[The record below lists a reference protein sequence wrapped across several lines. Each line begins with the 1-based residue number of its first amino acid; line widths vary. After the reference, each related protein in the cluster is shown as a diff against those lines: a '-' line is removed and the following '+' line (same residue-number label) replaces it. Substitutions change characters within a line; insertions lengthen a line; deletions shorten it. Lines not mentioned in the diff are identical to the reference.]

1 MKTLDNDQ
9 IDRLLE
15 DISSIKQ
22 VINRNRP
29 ILEKVFHPERY
40 RWFMLAASL
49 SVIGFSLLIY
59 FLMRHYGSFGAIP
72 GALRYGIYI
81 AIAAVSILLQIW
93 KLRRFSISVKEVDR
107 ALTLGWFFK
116 EFYASRIAHLYVP
129 LVVLILFLCIYF
141 GVNGIPYFIVP
152 TISIGFGLL
161 CNFVGAMLQIRYSLV
176 AGYWFL
182 SAGVCTIPF
191 SFIPGPIALAIA
203 VGGGLLMSSLSGF
216 LSKEAE

>member
-15 DISSIKQ
+15 DIFSIKQ

-29 ILEKVFHPERY
+29 ILEKVFHPRRY

-72 GALRYGIYI
+72 GALRYCIYI

-116 EFYASRIAHLYVP
+116 EFYSSRIAHLYVP

-152 TISIGFGLL
+152 TISIGYGLL
-161 CNFVGAMLQIRYSLV
+161 CNFVGTMLNIRYSLV
-176 AGYWFL
+176 VGYWFL
-182 SAGVCTIPF
+182 VTAVCAILF
-191 SFIPGPIALAIA
+191 SFIPGPIALAITL
-203 VGGGLLMSSLSGF
+203 GCGILIFSFTGF
-216 LSKEAE
+216 LSREAD